1 MFWVVY
7 YCLALLANIALLF
20 IFGKHLSIS
29 AISLVPVFLIALSA
43 FQAVYFKKE
52 KTDDGFSTA
61 YGSGFTH
68 KEESM
73 LMRYASYSLL
83 ATIPLLV
90 PFVFFFGTFIKTLS
104 VFVYIGGFAFGLVL
118 YRIKHNSQLKRR
130 IDEETKRRNEQNKRE
145 NEGEY
150 K

>member
-1 MFWVVY
+1 MFWVIY
-7 YCLALLANIALLF
+7 YCITLLANIALLF

-29 AISLVPVFLIALSA
+29 AISLVPVCLIAISA
-43 FQAVYFKKE
+43 FQAMYFKKE

-61 YGSGFTH
+61 YDSGFTH
-68 KEESM
+68 KEENT

-90 PFVFFFGTFIKTLS
+90 PFVFFFGTFVKIFS
-104 VFVYIGGFAFGLVL
+104 VFVYIAGFAFGLVL
-118 YRIKHNSQLKRR
+118 YRIKHNSQLRHR
-130 IDEETKRRNEQNKRE
+130 IDEETKRLNEQNKRE
-145 NEGEY
+145 KEGKY